1 MTPYEAA
8 MWNSRPSAFLLVVL
22 LFLPRPARA
31 AQQPAG
37 AAVGEEV
44 FVTHTGSG
52 QPVRGRLI
60 ELSSTSLAILV
71 GGRRVDVPVDDV
83 LRIDV
88 RGDSVKDGAIIGAGV
103 MVGLTALSCAAVD
116 DAGYCVTALILNTGI
131 GALVGAG
138 IDALHKGRTPIY
150 IKAGKSNASLQVKI
164 SF

>member
-1 MTPYEAA
+1 MRNTRLYAV
-8 MWNSRPSAFLLVVL
+8 LVL
-22 LFLPRPARA
+22 ASLFLSLPAAARA
-31 AQQPAG
+31 GQQPAN
-37 AAVGEEV
+37 AVAGEEV

-71 GGRRVDVPVDDV
+71 DGRRVEVPVDDV

-88 RGDSVKDGAIIGAGV
+88 QGDSVKDGAIIGAGV
-103 MVGLTALSCAAVD
+103 MLGLTGLSCATVD

-131 GALVGAG
+131 GALIGAG

-150 IKAGKSNASLQVKI
+150 VKAGKSNAALQMKI
-164 SF
+164 RW